1 MQSRLLATTGV
12 LAIAGAGF
20 SFVNGD
26 FETGNFAPWVITNT
40 TNGQTLSQQIVMFD
54 IDGPGPLSASLAAR
68 FQVGQVTFQSG
79 VPAGIELTQSIALI
93 AGLEYTFDMDWAA
106 MRETTTTG
114 NAQGGIFELIVDGTV
129 LATGMAGS
137 TSSTTPKYGH
147 LTGVYTPAL
156 SQNYNVGVR
165 ITRPFTVPA
174 DLYQLVD
181 NFQMSVVPEPGTL
194 LVLGAGLALLA
205 KRRRKS

>member
-1 MQSRLLATTGV
+1 MRPKLLIG
-12 LAIAGAGF
+12 IAALSLPSAGF

-40 TNGQTLSQQIVMFD
+40 ANGQTLAQEIVLFD
-54 IDGPGPLSASLAAR
+54 IDGPGPLGASLAAR
-68 FQVGQVTFQSG
+68 FRVGQVTFQSG
-79 VPAGIELTQSIALI
+79 VPAGIELTQSIALT

-106 MRETTTTG
+106 IRETTTTG

-147 LTGVYTPAL
+147 LTGVYTPAV
-156 SQNYNVGVR
+156 SQNYDVGVR
-165 ITRPFTVPA
+165 ITRPFTIPA

-181 NFQMSVVPEPGTL
+181 NFEMSVVPEPATL
-194 LVLGAGLALLA
+194 LIVGAGIAFLA
-205 KRRRKS
+205 KRKRR